1 MDGIAGVTARMAQI
15 EVRLTAITV
24 GPTARTAAA
33 TAATTAAATA
43 ATTGGTSFASV
54 YAQAMS
60 ANGSTATSASSSL
73 SAAATRLG
81 ANGVPVDLAAYGNGR
96 VPAAALRTVGATG
109 HKLWAP
115 ASSALESLM
124 EAARRDG
131 VKIGITD
138 SYRPYAEQVDLVR
151 RKGLYS
157 QGGLA
162 ARPGTSDHGW
172 GLAVDLDLNAKA
184 QTWMR
189 TNAARFGFV
198 ENTPREPWHWVFTP
212 G

>member
-1 MDGIAGVTARMAQI
+1 LDGIAGVTTRMAQI
-15 EVRLTAITV
+15 EVRLAAITA
-24 GPTARTAAA
+24 GATPRMAAITATNSAASG
-33 TAATTAAATA
+33 TT
-43 ATTGGTSFASV
+43 FASV

-60 ANGSTATSASSSL
+60 ANGSTATSPSSL
-73 SAAATRLG
+73 TAAAARLG
-81 ANGVPVDLAAYGNGR
+81 ANGVPVDLAAYGNGK
-96 VPAAALRTVGATG
+96 VPANALRTVGTTG

-138 SYRPYAEQVDLVR
+138 SYRPYAEQVDLAR

-162 ARPGTSDHGW
+162 AKPGTSDHGW

-189 TNAARFGFV
+189 ANAGSFGFV
-198 ENTPREPWHWVFTP
+198 ENTPREPWHWAFTP
-212 G
+212 R